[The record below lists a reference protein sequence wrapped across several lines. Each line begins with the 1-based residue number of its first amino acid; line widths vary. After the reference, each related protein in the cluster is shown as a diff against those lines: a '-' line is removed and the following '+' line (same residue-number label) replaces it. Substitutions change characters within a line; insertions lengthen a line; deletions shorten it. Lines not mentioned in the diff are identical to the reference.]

1 MIVSLIK
8 IITVSVLISN
18 LQCTIVGFRFD
29 PTAYTVTEGVDGGVS
44 LRVVKSGS
52 ADIPLTVNVTTQ
64 PGTAEGWD

>member
-8 IITVSVLISN
+8 IIIVNVLISN

-29 PTAYTVTEGVDGGVS
+29 PTAYTVTEGVDDVS

-52 ADIPLTVNVTTQ
+52 TDIPGTVNVTTQ
-64 PGTAEGWD
+64 PGTAKGWD